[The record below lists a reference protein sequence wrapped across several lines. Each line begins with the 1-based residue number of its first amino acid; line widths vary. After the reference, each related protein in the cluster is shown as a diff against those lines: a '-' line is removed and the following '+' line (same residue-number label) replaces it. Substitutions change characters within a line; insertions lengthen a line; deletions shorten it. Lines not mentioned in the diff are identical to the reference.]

1 MTIRSILCALDL
13 SQPEIDDRPLLVAAD
28 LARHHG
34 AQLDVM
40 TVVPSFGVGEVSSFF
55 PEGYQDRAR
64 ESARQRLREHV
75 AEVLGEDGSGIQ
87 VRHEVAVGKVYR
99 EVLRVA
105 GEAGSDLIVVGAH
118 NPELRDY
125 LLGSN
130 AARIARHATCSV
142 YVVR

>member
-1 MTIRSILCALDL
+1 MIRSILCALDT
-13 SQPEIDDRPLLVAAD
+13 SQDHPDDRPLRVAAD
-28 LARHHG
+28 LARHH
-34 AQLDVM
+34 AARLDVM
-40 TVVPSFGVGEVSSFF
+40 TVVPSYGVGEVSSFF
-55 PEGYQDRAR
+55 PEGFQDKAR
-64 ESARQRLREHV
+64 EDARLRLSEHV
-75 AEVLGEDGSGIQ
+75 ERTLGEGHTAGI
-87 VRHEVAVGKVYR
+87 RHEVAVGKVYR

-105 GEAGSDLIVVGAH
+105 EEAGSDLIVVGAH

>member
-55 PEGYQDRAR
+55 PEGYQDKARDAAR
-64 ESARQRLREHV
+64 ERLVAHV
-75 AEVLGEDGSGIQ
+75 AEVLGAEENAR

-105 GEAGSDLIVVGAH
+105 EEAGSDLIVVGAH

-130 AARIARHATCSV
+130 AARIARHANCSV

>member
-55 PEGYQDRAR
+55 PEGYQDEAR
-64 ESARQRLREHV
+64 EAARERLVAHV
-75 AEVLGEDGSGIQ
+75 AEVLGAEETPGCGT
-87 VRHEVAVGKVYR
+87 RWR
-99 EVLRVA
+99 W
-105 GEAGSDLIVVGAH
+105 
-118 NPELRDY
+118 
-125 LLGSN
+125 
-130 AARIARHATCSV
+130 ARSIARCCAWPRRPAVT
-142 YVVR
+142 

>member
-1 MTIRSILCALDL
+1 MIRSILCAIDM
-13 SQPEIDDRPLLVAAD
+13 SQPKPDDRPLRVAAD

-34 AQLDVM
+34 AQLDVV
-40 TVVPSFGVGEVSSFF
+40 TVVPDFGAGEVSSFF
-55 PEGYQDRAR
+55 PEGYQDALRNRTARAL
-64 ESARQRLREHV
+64 AAHV
-75 AEVLGEDGSGIQ
+75 GEVLGDAVNEK

-105 GEAGSDLIVVGAH
+105 KEAGSDLIVVGSHA
-118 NPELRDY
+118 PELHDY

-130 AARIARHATCSV
+130 ASRIVRHAPCSV